1 MVTMPF
7 FRNLTLQIETFL
19 GYYEKKKKQK
29 QKKASKQT
37 MFLGPKGQVS
47 FSQMKGKIKKDC
59 LPIGS

>member
-19 GYYEKKKKQK
+19 EYYEKKKKRKQK

-37 MFLGPKGQVS
+37 MFLGPKGQRS
-47 FSQMKGKIKKDC
+47 IS
-59 LPIGS
+59 